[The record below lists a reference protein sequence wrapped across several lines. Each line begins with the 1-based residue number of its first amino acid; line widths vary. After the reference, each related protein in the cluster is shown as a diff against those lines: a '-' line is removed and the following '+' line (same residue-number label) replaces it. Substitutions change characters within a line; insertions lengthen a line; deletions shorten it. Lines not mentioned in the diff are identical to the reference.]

1 MTSPKAHAA
10 KPKSRDWFRFPDPPE
25 IPDEQMTAF
34 DHLTIN
40 GNAYHVAQHLGNPET
55 TLVAGDHYLSLRFTR
70 GSLAGVRYPDLLV
83 AFGVDPAA
91 YLATNAYVIEE
102 QGKPPDF
109 VLEIASPST
118 RSVDQGAKREEYAAL
133 RIPEYWRFDGTPGP
147 SGVRLAGDL
156 LGGEEYRP
164 IAIEEPEAGVAQGYS
179 AVLRLYL
186 RWERG
191 QLVWIDPAT
200 SRPIATL
207 ATERARAD
215 SERAARLAA
224 EARAERSEARV
235 RELEERLRG
244 QQP

>member
-1 MTSPKAHAA
+1 MTSAKAPAA
-10 KPKSRDWFRFPDPPE
+10 KPKPRGWLRFPDPPE
-25 IPDEQMTAF
+25 IPDEKMTAF

-40 GNAYHVAQHLGNPET
+40 GNAYLLAQHLGNPET

-70 GSLAGVRYPDLLV
+70 TLAGVRYPDLLV

-91 YLATNAYVIEE
+91 YRDTNAYVIDE

-118 RSVDQGAKREEYAAL
+118 RRVDQGAKREEYAAL
-133 RIPEYWRFDGTPGP
+133 GIPEYWRFDEADGRNR
-147 SGVRLAGDL
+147 VRLAGDRL
-156 LGGEEYRP
+156 EGEEYRP
-164 IAIEEPEAGVAQGYS
+164 IAVEEPEEGVVQGYS
-179 AVLRLYL
+179 GVLDLYL
-186 RWERG
+186 RWEEG

-200 SRPIATL
+200 SHPIATL
-207 ATERARAD
+207 ASERARAD
-215 SERAARLAA
+215 RERTARLAA

-244 QQP
+244 QQS

>member
-1 MTSPKAHAA
+1 MTSAKAPAA
-10 KPKSRDWFRFPDPPE
+10 KPKPRGWLRFPDPPE
-25 IPDEQMTAF
+25 IPDEKMTAF

-40 GNAYHVAQHLGNPET
+40 GNAYLLAQHLGNPET

-70 GSLAGVRYPDLLV
+70 TLAGVRYPDLLV

-91 YLATNAYVIEE
+91 YRDTNAYVIDE

-118 RSVDQGAKREEYAAL
+118 RRVDQGAKREEYAGL
-133 RIPEYWRFDGTPGP
+133 GIPEYWRFDEAAGRNR
-147 SGVRLAGDL
+147 VRLAGDRL
-156 LGGEEYRP
+156 QGEEYRP
-164 IAIEEPEAGVAQGYS
+164 IAVEEPEEGVLQGYS
-179 AVLRLYL
+179 GVLDLYL
-186 RWERG
+186 RWEQG

-207 ATERARAD
+207 ASERARAD

>member
-1 MTSPKAHAA
+1 MTSAKAPAA
-10 KPKSRDWFRFPDPPE
+10 KPKPRGWLRFPDPPE
-25 IPDEQMTAF
+25 IPDEKMTAF

-40 GNAYHVAQHLGNPET
+40 GNAYLLAQHLGNPET

-70 GSLAGVRYPDLLV
+70 TLAGVRYPDLLV
-83 AFGVDPAA
+83 AFGVDPVA
-91 YLATNAYVIEE
+91 YRDTNAYVIDE

-118 RSVDQGAKREEYAAL
+118 RRVDQGAKREEYAAL
-133 RIPEYWRFDGTPGP
+133 GILEYWRFDEA
-147 SGVRLAGDL
+147 SGRNRVRLAGDRL
-156 LGGEEYRP
+156 DEEEYRP
-164 IAIEEPEAGVAQGYS
+164 IAVEELEEGVVQGYS
-179 AVLRLYL
+179 GVLDLYL

-191 QLVWIDPAT
+191 QLSWIDPAT

-207 ATERARAD
+207 A

-235 RELEERLRG
+235 RELEERLRS

>member
-1 MTSPKAHAA
+1 MTSAKAPAA
-10 KPKSRDWFRFPDPPE
+10 KPKPPGWLRFPDPPE
-25 IPDEQMTAF
+25 IPDEKMTAF

-40 GNAYHVAQHLGNPET
+40 GNAYLLAQHLGNPET

-70 GSLAGVRYPDLLV
+70 TLAGVRYPDLLV

-91 YLATNAYVIEE
+91 YRDTNAYVIDE

-109 VLEIASPST
+109 VLEIVSPST
-118 RSVDQGAKREEYAAL
+118 RRVDQGAKREEYAAL
-133 RIPEYWRFDGTPGP
+133 GIPEYWRFDQA
-147 SGVRLAGDL
+147 SGRNRVRLAGDRL
-156 LGGEEYRP
+156 EGEEYRP
-164 IAIEEPEAGVAQGYS
+164 IAVEEPEEGVVQGYS
-179 AVLRLYL
+179 GVLDLYL

-191 QLVWIDPAT
+191 QLSWIDPAT

-207 ATERARAD
+207 ASERARAD

-224 EARAERSEARV
+224 ESRAERSEARAQ
-235 RELEERLRG
+235 ELEERLRG